1 VPMVEVV
8 DRTILE
14 ASAKHLQE
22 AASVPMVK
30 VADRTLLE
38 ATAKHLQR
46 AAPVSMVAY
55 RVILEATAKHLG
67 EAACVPIVEV
77 ADRNMLFRNCSVSL
91 TLSIVLVRPGISLK
105 EPGVVLLVVTGAISV
120 NCDLCRLRSA
130 ASGRD

>member
-55 RVILEATAKHLG
+55 RAI
-67 EAACVPIVEV
+67 
-77 ADRNMLFRNCSVSL
+77 LFRNCSVSL